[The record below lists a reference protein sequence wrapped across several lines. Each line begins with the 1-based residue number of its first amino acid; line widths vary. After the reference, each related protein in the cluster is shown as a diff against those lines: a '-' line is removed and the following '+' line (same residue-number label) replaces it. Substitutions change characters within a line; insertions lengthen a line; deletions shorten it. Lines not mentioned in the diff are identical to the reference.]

1 MDTKL
6 DMMSFSILRNARK
19 AKNLAYKALKQ
30 MKAGNLDEARE
41 LIAQSDEAT
50 TLAQAAES
58 DLLEFVEGSEK
69 DVEAWVEHSQ
79 DQLMSS
85 LLAMETIKEM
95 IEMYDMQHA

>member
-6 DMMSFSILRNARK
+6 DMMSFSILRNARR

-50 TLAQAAES
+50 IEAQKAES
-58 DLLEFVEGSEK
+58 DLLDFVQGNEK
-69 DVEAWVEHSQ
+69 EVETWVEHSQ
-79 DQLMSS
+79 DHLDRKSVV
-85 LLAMETIKEM
+85 
-95 IEMYDMQHA
+95 